1 MVTWEE
7 VITEPGP
14 TGVLVAY
21 TGGAP
26 GASYNFT
33 AAHAE
38 APGPIVAARGGSNSG
53 GADSLLRRAHIAR
66 TRRVHERC
74 RGNRRT
80 RGSRDPLCLGVLAE
94 R

>member
-38 APGPIVAARGGSNSG
+38 APGPTVAAGREEQRRGRSTSAASTHRSNTKGS
-53 GADSLLRRAHIAR
+53 
-66 TRRVHERC
+66 
-74 RGNRRT
+74 
-80 RGSRDPLCLGVLAE
+80 
-94 R
+94 